1 MSLILLGLK
10 IFHLFFGGNKFDTIY
25 FLGVR
30 LNDLVCKTAQTIT
43 LMNEDRSTRLL
54 KFAEKM
60 DDRTFRRIA
69 QIAQR
74 TYFFGSVIF
83 RNLFFWV

>member
-1 MSLILLGLK
+1 MK
-10 IFHLFFGGNKFDTIY
+10 IEVHDPMIH
-25 FLGVR
+25 
-30 LNDLVCKTAQTIT
+30 I
-43 LMNEDRSTRLL
+43 TRLL

-60 DDRTFRRIA
+60 DDRKFRRIA

-83 RNLFFWV
+83 MNLFFWV